1 MKILARMI
9 FAIAVLLFVAG
20 AWAGEVPYKKA
31 ALDKALAE
39 GQPAIVYFHAD
50 WCPTCKVQQPL
61 VKELLKESRMKVVTL
76 FLADYDK
83 EKDLKKTLRVS
94 SQSTFVVFKGGKEVA
109 RSTGQT
115 NKEDLAATFA
125 KAL

>member
-1 MKILARMI
+1 MKILIRLI
-9 FAIAVLLFVAG
+9 SVVVAVLLTAA

-31 ALDKALAE
+31 AFDKAIAA

-50 WCPTCKVQQPL
+50 WCPTCKAQEPL
-61 VKELLKESRMKVVTL
+61 VQELLKESRMKDVTL
-76 FLADYDK
+76 FSADFDK
-83 EKDLKKTLRVS
+83 ESGLKKALRVS
-94 SQSTFVVFKGGKEVA
+94 SQSTFVIFKGGKEAA